1 VASWKSIIA
10 GRENDVY
17 YLLKE
22 LVNDM
27 DISKSSKEFISKDRT
42 LKQFKGLG
50 APKLEETIPLE
61 GYVEGKGGPVRPLTP
76 EERKNREKDSK
87 TLKQKLSQFQKD
99 RKQQRDKI
107 AESFDKI
114 AEGIDREDISVSE
127 YMKELFVN
135 NDRLQRGVEKSVE
148 NAINPK
154 DFEFKID
161 ELDRKLITE
170 YVVQEL
176 KYFIEDG
183 IKQSLGLIKTEEVDY
198 SDRIKQLENDFKN
211 SKDSLKDEKEIDK
224 QIKFLDGIDLTKTTY
239 GDMARGLG
247 LPSPK
252 KINENY
258 VSLEERR
265 KRQDDID
272 KREKALTTITLEVKD
287 IEKKINDIDEFL
299 QNKEGDPPT
308 KETKSKKVARKKEL
322 TEELEKLQKEIK
334 NKKINREEIDKD
346 KKELNAIKLEMQNYN
361 KLLRLN
367 NQTAVKREIK
377 SLKKKKQSL
386 KSDFEIAKN
395 KLESILIEAKANV
408 DEKEFEDIFDR
419 LEEYGKLAVKNKV
432 KEVGNLSKDALNKRI
447 RDSKLKII
455 AEDKK
460 KALDSFDETT
470 EVTKTRIENA
480 FKQRKEDA
488 RIAAGGKRPQA
499 KESVAFSVIFN
510 EIQNDGSESLKRLKR
525 LLKEKGFQQYL
536 SILDEKILTGENFK
550 QMSEKE
556 KNDFILDNMP
566 RFKEY
571 YVRLIQ
577 ILDDLEEKVQTGTS
591 KKKIDD
597 VKTLITDL
605 QRKFKIPKQEKEK
618 RKQSPI
624 RFSRGFKAGDEIKDE
639 KTLLA
644 AEEKLLYGYFF
655 ANSRVDSS
663 KKKQAILTDE
673 VNKSTRTFWETLDK
687 DIETFTKN
695 SSNYEDEKEFEKALM
710 NFIGQNTLHIVDI
723 LNLIGSKRNNKIRND
738 VVNALKK
745 EKFVQ
750 DLRVPTGKSHS
761 KDRRKRETL
770 EQKIARQKKEGGRS
784 ETFKP
789 KKTLRDRQK
798 VSKQDKE
805 LTPEQEKRML
815 DWGKLSLEDAR
826 DKARELRSAER
837 VAEEF
842 DRSNA
847 KAHEYFSKEKSKES
861 KNRFFSFVDV
871 NKKGEVVVRGFS
883 YKKGDEG
890 YDKIEKLANKIFDNL
905 EKTVMFKGQET
916 TVLDVINQLVRSSF
930 KYKAGRVDVET
941 KERAREQFG
950 KIIEETIKNIKIKKN
965 EQFRIPKFFKP
976 RLKQDAKVFKNDLM
990 NIFKPLHKDQ
1000 TFPNVRGF
1008 LSLMD
1013 NSMNKYKEIN
1023 DKIIFGAAEIQ
1034 KRIFDIYEEINSAP
1048 KKEPQEKDID
1058 TLEEEMFLS
1067 SSIYNRSIDRL
1078 QKLDK
1083 IFVNFIEDLN
1093 AKLDAKAKMLNNYAK
1108 KMNEKIESLSQI
1120 EDMDSPQGKATE
1132 KVIGII
1138 EEAVARI
1145 NEEVEELKAKY
1156 SDTEELKLL
1165 NKIMKYRNELKNEI
1179 SENRRMLEALES
1191 GEGKRTKRG
1200 IKLPAKEEDE

>member
-1 VASWKSIIA
+1 
-10 GRENDVY
+10 
-17 YLLKE
+17 
-22 LVNDM
+22 M
-27 DISKSSKEFISKDRT
+27 DISKSSKEFIPKDRT
-42 LKQFKGLG
+42 IKPQKGLG

-61 GYVEGKGGPVRPLTP
+61 GYVEGEGGPVRPLTP

-114 AEGIDREDISVSE
+114 AEGITKGKELTIEQLSDARAQREREDKLVSE
-127 YMKELFVN
+127 YMTELFAVNKEL
-135 NDRLQRGVEKSVE
+135 EKGIERSVE

-154 DFEFKID
+154 DFEFDIG
-161 ELDRKLITE
+161 ELERTMI
-170 YVVQEL
+170 QESV
-176 KYFIEDG
+176 KNNFKDFIEDSIRENITILSTDVDFSDQ
-183 IKQSLGLIKTEEVDY
+183 IKEKE
-198 SDRIKQLENDFKN
+198 KQLKN
-211 SKDSLKDEKEIDK
+211 AQDSLKDEKKIDK
-224 QIKFLDGIDLTKTTY
+224 QIKFMESILNGKKVKFKEVAEVLELPTKI
-239 GDMARGLG
+239 
-247 LPSPK
+247 K
-252 KINENY
+252 N

-272 KREKALTTITLEVKD
+272 KREKQLETITLEINKY
-287 IEKKINDIDEFL
+287 KKEINDIDEFL
-299 QNKEGDPPT
+299 QNRVLGSPT
-308 KETKSKKVARKKEL
+308 QKTRNERVARKKEL
-322 TEELEKLQKEIK
+322 NKELEKLQKEIK
-334 NKKINREEIDKD
+334 NKKINREDIDKD
-346 KKELNAIKLEMQNYN
+346 KRELNAIKLERQNFN
-361 KLLRLN
+361 RLLRLN

-377 SLKKKKQSL
+377 SLKQKKQSL
-386 KSDFEIAKN
+386 KLNVEVAES
-395 KLESILIEAKANV
+395 KLELTLINAKASV
-408 DEKEFEDIFDR
+408 DEKEFENIFDR
-419 LEEYGKLAVKNKV
+419 LEEYSKLAVKNKM
-432 KEVGNLSKDALNKRI
+432 KEVGDLSRAGLNKKI
-447 RDSKLKII
+447 NDSKLKII

-470 EVTKTRIENA
+470 EVAKTRIENA

-510 EIQNDGSESLKRLKR
+510 EIQDDGSESLKRLKR

-577 ILDDLEEKVQTGTS
+577 ILDDLEEKVQTGTN

-605 QRKFKIPKQEKEK
+605 QRKFKIPKKEKEK

-624 RFSRGFKAGDEIKDE
+624 RFSRGFKADDEIKDE

-655 ANSRVDSS
+655 ANSRVNNA
-663 KKKQAILTDE
+663 KKKEAILTDE
-673 VNKSTRTFWETLDK
+673 VNKATRTFWETLDK

-750 DLRVPTGKSHS
+750 DLRVPTGKTYS
-761 KDRRKRETL
+761 KDRKKGETL
-770 EQKIARQKKEGGRS
+770 EQKIARQKKEGRGASRKVRVGYKVK
-784 ETFKP
+784 ERKKFEP
-789 KKTLRDRQK
+789 KDPRFSQK
-798 VSKQDKE
+798 ESMLKAEIGSDKE
-805 LTPEQEKRML
+805 SMDKRIL

-916 TVLDVINQLVRSSF
+916 TVLDVINKLVRSSF

-950 KIIEETIKNIKIKKN
+950 KIIEETIKNIKIRKN
-965 EQFRIPKFFKP
+965 EQFRIPKFFKT
-976 RLKQDAKVFKNDLM
+976 RLKQDAKVFKRDLM
-990 NIFKPLHKDQ
+990 N
-1000 TFPNVRGF
+1000 TFNQLGGKYPINFNVVTK
-1008 LSLMD
+1008 
-1013 NSMNKYKEIN
+1013 KYEEIN
-1023 DKIIFGAAEIQ
+1023 NKIIFGAEELQ
-1034 KRIFDIYEEINSAP
+1034 KRIFDIYEEINSMP

-1058 TLEEEMFLS
+1058 TVAEEMMMQS
-1067 SSIYNRSIDRL
+1067 SLYARKERQLN
-1078 QKLDK
+1078 KL
-1083 IFVNFIEDLN
+1083 
-1093 AKLDAKAKMLNNYAK
+1093 LNNFD
-1108 KMNEKIESLSQI
+1108 KMEKEIESQLENKKKFLLLLQ
-1120 EDMDSPQGKATE
+1120 ER
-1132 KVIGII
+1132 I
-1138 EEAVARI
+1138 EEKMQQK
-1145 NEEVEELKAKY
+1145 ELKAQRKIVTALQR
-1156 SDTEELKLL
+1156 SEEIIKEEIAELESGNVADKMLL
-1165 NKIMKYRNELKNEI
+1165 EHISKFVKFTQKEREENK
-1179 SENRRMLEALES
+1179 RMLEALES

-1200 IKLPAKEEDE
+1200 IRVPAKEEDE